1 MKNDIAISDI
11 SALEG
16 NEELLRS
23 VEKALRMTSTHP
35 RLMSQQRA
43 IHFVQAALEA
53 ILTEKEAI
61 SRMACRYN
69 TTSSLYVALTPRYIE
84 ATQ

>member
-1 MKNDIAISDI
+1 MNNDIAISDI

-23 VEKALRMTSTHP
+23 VEKALRMTSSHP

-43 IHFVQAALEA
+43 IHFVQDALEA

-61 SRMACRYN
+61 PRMVCRYN
-69 TTSSLYVALTPRYIE
+69 PTSSLYVALTPRYIE
-84 ATQ
+84 STQ

>member
-16 NEELLRS
+16 NEEFLRS

-43 IHFVQAALEA
+43 IHFVQDALEA

-61 SRMACRYN
+61 SRMVWYN

-84 ATQ
+84 AT